1 MESAM
6 AEKWEN
12 DLADVILILTV
23 DDASPDGWVRV
34 EQVEPEMTKRGYTM
48 SKDEM
53 TDAMGVVAASNNWQ
67 IEVVDGTGIKV
78 RPY

>member
-1 MESAM
+1 
-6 AEKWEN
+6 
-12 DLADVILILTV
+12 
-23 DDASPDGWVRV
+23 
-34 EQVEPEMTKRGYTM
+34 MTKRGYTM
-48 SKDEM
+48 SKDEL